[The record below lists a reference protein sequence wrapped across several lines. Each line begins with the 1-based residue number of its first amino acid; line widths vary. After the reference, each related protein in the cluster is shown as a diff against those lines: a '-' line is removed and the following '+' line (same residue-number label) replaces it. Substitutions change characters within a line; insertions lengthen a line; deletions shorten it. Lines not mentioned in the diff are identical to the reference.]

1 MLPRVIGSLRS
12 ALLLFS
18 FFYFDTG
25 AYEFVDLEW
34 DKEVMALAKLSVH
47 VIAWIS
53 VPNESYD
60 FKKQLAVC
68 TEGWVTCLQKSK
80 RRASHSRV
88 F

>member
-1 MLPRVIGSLRS
+1 MLPRVVGSSRS

-25 AYEFVDLEW
+25 AYELVDLEW
-34 DKEVMALAKLSVH
+34 DQEVMTLAKLSVH

-68 TEGWVTCLQKSK
+68 PESWVTCLQKRK
-80 RRASHSRV
+80 RRTSHSRV

>member
-1 MLPRVIGSLRS
+1 
-12 ALLLFS
+12 LLFS

-25 AYEFVDLEW
+25 TYELVDLEW
-34 DKEVMALAKLSVH
+34 DQEMMTLAKLSVH

-68 TEGWVTCLQKSK
+68 PEGWVTCLQESK